1 MSARRAESDRQ
12 SGQEHQMQRSGMFDH
27 PHDRT
32 RFTRS
37 DSITGEIRRVVFHA
51 DDFGMNTAVNLGIL
65 SAFRDGLLTSTSLLA
80 NGPAAETACQEWGRI
95 IVEQASGPLLSSEKR
110 SRVFEPPLPFDLGI
124 HLNLTQGFP
133 LTKER
138 FPAEMLGING
148 NFPGIGKLFA
158 RLNRANSEQLHAVES
173 ELYAQVAWMCDHGLR
188 PTHLNGHQ
196 YIEMIPQVSQMIPGI
211 LRHFSIGTVR
221 VALERGL
228 VRTLLFRGDVAGWGL
243 AQVKRHYAKAFRRHM
258 LRANA
263 SFTEHFYGT
272 SHAGRI
278 DRRLI
283 SQFLSQSKQAGTTEI
298 GVHPAV
304 RLTAENLPAS
314 DPWFDPLA
322 KSRPMELE
330 WLCDDNLVD
339 ELSARGLGLG
349 RLGSL

>member
-1 MSARRAESDRQ
+1 MSARGAESYRQ
-12 SGQEHQMQRSGMFDH
+12 SGQENHMHQSTTMKG
-27 PHDRT
+27 PHNRT
-32 RFTRS
+32 RFAGR
-37 DSITGEIRRVVFHA
+37 DSNETEIRRVVFHA

-80 NGPAAETACQEWGRI
+80 NAPAAETACQEWGKFV
-95 IVEQASGPLLSSEKR
+95 VEQASVPLFSSEKR
-110 SRVFEPPLPFDLGI
+110 RQVFEPTLPFDLGI

-138 FPAEMLGING
+138 FPAAMLSTNG
-148 NFPGIGKLFA
+148 SFPGIGKMFA
-158 RLNRANSEQLHAVES
+158 RLKLANSVQLQAVEA
-173 ELYAQVAWMCDHGLR
+173 ELHAQVAWMCDHGLR

-196 YIEMIPQVSQMIPGI
+196 YIEMIPQVSMMIPRI
-211 LRHFSIGTVR
+211 LSHFSIGTVR

-228 VRTLLFRGDVAGWGL
+228 IRNVLFRGDVTGWGL
-243 AQVKRHYAKAFRRHM
+243 AQVKQHYAKAFRRRM
-258 LRANA
+258 LHAGA
-263 SFTEHFYGT
+263 SFTERFYGT

-283 SQFLSQSKQAGTTEI
+283 SEFLRQSMQAGTTEI

-304 RLTAENLPAS
+304 RLTAENLLPS

-322 KSRPMELE
+322 KSRPMELQ
-330 WLCDDNLVD
+330 WLCDNDLVD